1 MNGLKQKWK
10 DFIMWFVEERGY
22 SNLHIEKC
30 EVCFTTYY
38 CTNRRHDVD
47 NGVPK
52 FILDGFVESGF
63 MVDDDDKHLTKLILQ
78 SATDS
83 SNPRTEIIIKVVEIQ
98 GDYNGKDKKDCK

>member
-10 DFIMWFVEERGY
+10 EFVLWFVESQGY

-30 EVCFTTYY
+30 EICFTTYY
-38 CTNRRHDVD
+38 CTHRRHDVD

-63 MVDDDDKHLTKLILQ
+63 ITDDDDKHLTKLTLQ
-78 SATDS
+78 SDS
-83 SNPRTEIIIKVVEIQ
+83 DSENPRTEIEIKITETQ
-98 GDYNGKDKKDCK
+98 GDQNGKNKKDRK